1 MWLINANLAL
11 FTDLYEL
18 TMAHAYDHKGMDQT
32 GYFEVFVRRLPEHW
46 SFFVMAGLPDSLKR
60 ITEPAAY
67 PVEFVGFSV

>member
-32 GYFEVFVRRLPEHW
+32 GYFEVFVRRLTSRSPHRKTAR
-46 SFFVMAGLPDSLKR
+46 VR
-60 ITEPAAY
+60 
-67 PVEFVGFSV
+67 